1 EMNARPDRD
10 PARNSVLFAT
20 HPTPEE
26 RQSELKRLAEA
37 APGGTTNPDTWE
49 SRIRPHRRAWLAEEV
64 KRGQHEE
71 SIALLT
77 RMMKD
82 LPSQP
87 DFAFARGET
96 YRLRGQAADLDAAL
110 ADYQAAAAMGAEPPE
125 THRGMG
131 LIYRA
136 RKQWPEAKES
146 FQRY

>member
-1 EMNARPDRD
+1 M
-10 PARNSVLFAT
+10 
-20 HPTPEE
+20 
-26 RQSELKRLAEA
+26 
-37 APGGTTNPDTWE
+37 
-49 SRIRPHRRAWLAEEV
+49 

-146 FQRY
+146 FQRYIETAPNAPDAPMIKSYLEEMGT